1 LNGCGQLRLLKL
13 VSNHYME
20 GGSLWATRHKGWVMV
35 DWTFWGV
42 AACVALLV
50 TATLILAARR
60 NRGELR
66 GVAEFDLSVY
76 RDQLAEIERDMERGV
91 LVPEEAQR
99 LRTEIS
105 RRLLD
110 ADRGAKSQP
119 VAGGSASRLGLM
131 AVIAVVI
138 AGSVA
143 LYDRLG
149 APGYPDLP
157 LKARF
162 AMSEELRASRPS
174 QAEAA
179 SATTPAAP
187 RTDVDPAFLDLMDK
201 LRATLKDRPDDI
213 AGLTLLARNEAALGN
228 IAAATAAQSALIA
241 VKGTA
246 ATAEDQAS
254 LAELMILAAGG
265 YVSPETEEV
274 LMRALALDATNGTA
288 RYYSGVMFAQIGR
301 FDRTFVLWRA
311 LLEESP
317 ADAPWIAPIREQLPE
332 VAMRA
337 GVNYTLPDA
346 QRGPSAQDVA
356 AAAEMTAE
364 DRQAMISG
372 MVAQLG
378 ERLATEGGP
387 AEDWARLISSLGVLG
402 RTDEAR
408 EIYAEAQKRF
418 AGQSV
423 ELAGLRE
430 AAVTAGVA
438 E

>member
-1 LNGCGQLRLLKL
+1 
-13 VSNHYME
+13 M
-20 GGSLWATRHKGWVMV
+20 MV

-42 AACVALLV
+42 AACLALLV

-60 NRGELR
+60 NRGGLR

-76 RDQLAEIERDMERGV
+76 RDQLAEIARDMERGV
-91 LVPEEAQR
+91 LAPEEAQR

-105 RRLLD
+105 RRLLE
-110 ADRGAKSQP
+110 ADRGTQNQP
-119 VAGGSASRLGLM
+119 VAGGAVLRLGPI
-131 AVIAVVI
+131 AAIAVMI

-157 LKARF
+157 LKERF
-162 AMSEELRASRPS
+162 AMSDELRASRPS
-174 QAEAA
+174 QAEAVA
-179 SATTPAAP
+179 ATPPALP
-187 RTDVDPAFLDLMDK
+187 RSDVDPAFLDLMGK
-201 LRATLKDRPDDI
+201 LRAALKERPDDI

-228 IAAATAAQSALIA
+228 FAAATAAQSALIA

-254 LAELMILAAGG
+254 LAELMILEAGG
-265 YVSPETEEV
+265 YVSPESEEV
-274 LMRALALDATNGTA
+274 LLRALARDATNGTA

-311 LLEESP
+311 LLEEGP

-337 GVNYTLPDA
+337 GVNYTMPEE
-346 QRGPSAQDVA
+346 QRGPSAEDVA

-387 AEDWARLISSLGVLG
+387 AEDWARLITSLGVLG

-430 AAVTAGVA
+430 AATTAGVA